1 MPLNVM
7 PNHALQRTR
16 PSRPGCNR
24 TPSWA
29 AVAELGSLG
38 GLTSAP
44 RMTLFCFTGSLRPC
58 VLAPLRFPRAPLQR
72 KDARA
77 QRRKGGFFTTARASR
92 VADRTSST
100 ESGVVDICASPDV
113 LGIFE
118 QEATERTEEDMTS
131 VTSVSSCSQWF
142 RGGLQPVRQTTW
154 NQITHAL

>member
-1 MPLNVM
+1 MWFLSDLIAGPWVSPCPFCSAAYP
-7 PNHALQRTR
+7 PNAMKMVSLIAPQL
-16 PSRPGCNR
+16 C
-24 TPSWA
+24 
-29 AVAELGSLG
+29 GSLN
-38 GLTSAP
+38 
-44 RMTLFCFTGSLRPC
+44 FCFTGSLRPC